1 MKQQELITPGVHIK
15 WSVRVSF
22 TLSPQFRLIIPE
34 SVWSGLMTLRTRQK
48 IILGVN
54 LLSLTFLL
62 IMLMICLGSVLDPTV
77 ASRSEMQLR
86 FMRGPIPVISNNDS
100 HMRGVYMVQGLIPLF

>member
-1 MKQQELITPGVHIK
+1 MVGKSILHTQPTVPSNNSRKRLERFNDIK
-15 WSVRVSF
+15 
-22 TLSPQFRLIIPE
+22 
-34 SVWSGLMTLRTRQK
+34 RTRQK